1 MSIKIEPFKNN
12 IGASITCD
20 LKNIKADEIEET
32 KDALNNYGFICFR
45 NQKLNPGEYLEFA
58 KLLGKIK
65 DYPMLKDLDGFKGI
79 TVVERKA
86 QDKGK
91 SYGEGWHTDSSYL
104 SKTPRYTCL
113 MGKIVEKNQGQTLFA
128 SQFASYEALDE
139 KTKDKIKDL
148 VGIFSSAGP
157 ISVTRLERESERGTG
172 KAKDFIS
179 EHPIVKTVKN
189 KKALYLS
196 PGHTIAIKN
205 LDEENSKNLLKFL
218 FNHQTKKE
226 FQNSFFWEKNTIVI
240 WDNHSVIHSATPFQG
255 RRMMH
260 RIILDA

>member
-20 LKNIKADEIEET
+20 LKSLKTDEIEKT
-32 KDALNNYGFICFR
+32 KEALNNYGFVCFR
-45 NQKLNPGEYLEFA
+45 NQNLNPGEYLEFA

-65 DYPMLKDLDGFKGI
+65 DYPMLKDLEGYKGI
-79 TVVERKA
+79 TVVERKDK
-86 QDKGK
+86 DKGK

-104 SKTPRYTCL
+104 KKTPRYTCL
-113 MGKIVEKNQGQTLFA
+113 MGKVVDKNQGHTLFA
-128 SQFASYEALDE
+128 SQFASYEALNE
-139 KTKDKIKDL
+139 KTKDEIKDL

-179 EHPIVKTVKN
+179 EHPIVRNVKN

-196 PGHTIAIKN
+196 PGHTIAIKDF
-205 LDEENSKNLLKFL
+205 DEENSKNLLKFL

-226 FQNSFFWEKNTIVI
+226 FQMSFSWEKNSIVI
-240 WDNHSVIHSATPFQG
+240 WDNYSVIHSATPFTG
-255 RRMMH
+255 RRLMH

>member
-1 MSIKIEPFKNN
+1 MSIKIEPFKND
-12 IGASITCD
+12 IGASIICD
-20 LKNIKADEIEET
+20 LKAIKAHEIEEA
-32 KDALNNYGFICFR
+32 KEALNNYGFVCFR
-45 NQKLNPGEYLEFA
+45 NQNLDPGEYLEFA

-65 DYPMLKDLDGFKGI
+65 DYPMLKDLEGYKGI
-79 TVVERKA
+79 TVVERKEE
-86 QDKGK
+86 DKGK

-104 SKTPRYTCL
+104 NKTPRYTCL
-113 MGKIVEKNQGQTLFA
+113 MGKIVEKDQGQTLFA
-128 SQFASYEALDE
+128 SQFASYEALDQ
-139 KTKDKIKDL
+139 KTKDKLKNL

-157 ISVTRLERESERGTG
+157 ISETRLERESERGTG

-196 PGHTIAIKN
+196 PGHTIAIKD
-205 LDEENSKNLLKFL
+205 LSEQDSKNLLKFL

-226 FQNSFFWEKNTIVI
+226 FQMNFSWEKNSIVI
-240 WDNHSVIHSATPFQG
+240 WDNYSIIHSATPFVG

>member
-1 MSIKIEPFKNN
+1 MNIKVEPFKNN
-12 IGASITCD
+12 IGASISYD
-20 LKNIKADEIEET
+20 LKLTEPKIIDQIKET
-32 KDALNNYGFICFR
+32 LNNYGFVCFR
-45 NQKLNPGEYLEFA
+45 NQNLEPGEYLKFA
-58 KLLGKIK
+58 EQLGKIK
-65 DYPMLKDLDGFKGI
+65 EYPMLKDLENYKGI
-79 TVVERKA
+79 TVVERKVN
-86 QDKGK
+86 DKGK

-104 SKTPRYTCL
+104 DKTPKYTCL
-113 MGKIVEKNQGQTLFA
+113 MGKIVKKDQGQTLFA
-128 SQFASYEALDE
+128 SQLASYEALDQ
-139 KTKDKIKDL
+139 KTKDKIENL

-157 ISVTRLERESERGTG
+157 ISVTRLEREAERGTG
-172 KAKDFIS
+172 KSKDFLA
-179 EHPIVKTVKN
+179 EHSIVKKVGS

-205 LDEENSKNLLKFL
+205 LSEEESKNLLKFL

-226 FQNSFFWEKNTIVI
+226 FQTSFFWEKNTIVI

>member
-12 IGASITCD
+12 IGASIACD
-20 LKNIKADEIEET
+20 LKSIKNDEIEKIKE
-32 KDALNNYGFICFR
+32 ALNNYGFVCFR
-45 NQKLNPGEYLEFA
+45 NQNLDPGKYLEFA
-58 KLLGKIK
+58 KLLGGIK
-65 DYPMLKDLDGFKGI
+65 DYPMLKDLEGHKGI
-79 TVVERKA
+79 TVVERKEK
-86 QDKGK
+86 DKGK

-113 MGKIVEKNQGQTLFA
+113 MGKIVEKDQGQTLFA
-128 SQFASYEALDE
+128 SQFASYEALDQ
-139 KTKDKIKDL
+139 KTKDKIKNL
-148 VGIFSSAGP
+148 IGVFSSAGP
-157 ISVTRLERESERGTG
+157 ISETRLERESERGTG

-196 PGHTIAIKN
+196 PGHTIAIKD
-205 LDEENSKNLLKFL
+205 LDEESSKNLLKFL

-226 FQNSFFWEKNTIVI
+226 FQMSFSWEKNSIVI
-240 WDNHSVIHSATPFQG
+240 WDNYSVIHSATPFTG
-255 RRMMH
+255 RRLMH